1 MSVQLTIPDSVL
13 HQLHFPAQQV
23 QSELQK
29 QLAAALYSKAM
40 ISFEVGCELS
50 GLDCWEFGELVNEK
64 NLSHR
69 CGRFDSSGEVLY
81 RCSE

>member
-13 HQLHFPAQQV
+13 HQLHCPAKNAQA
-23 QSELQK
+23 ELQK
-29 QLAAALYSKAM
+29 QLAIALYSKAM
-40 ISFEVGCELS
+40 ISFEAGCELS
-50 GLDCWEFGELVNEK
+50 GLGCWEFGELVNEK

-69 CGRFDSSGEVLY
+69 CGRFDASGDVLY